1 MPLIYAFVARGTTV
15 LADHTGPQFTGNF
28 RSVAVQ
34 CLDRVPNGN
43 NKFTFTAN
51 QHSVNFLIEN
61 GYTYLVVADEGWV
74 PEITKA
80 VVPLPCMKLYPIG
93 SFTYS
98 CMCAGLGD
106 RCHLHS
112 WKASRMS
119 SGISLARRP
128 GQLRLAAWTGPL
140 GGY

>member
-28 RSVAVQ
+28 RSVAIQ

-51 QHSVNFLIEN
+51 QHSFNFLIED

-74 PEITKA
+74 LEIT
-80 VVPLPCMKLYPIG
+80 
-93 SFTYS
+93 
-98 CMCAGLGD
+98 
-106 RCHLHS
+106 R
-112 WKASRMS
+112 AS
-119 SGISLARRP
+119 SLF
-128 GQLRLAAWTGPL
+128 LL
-140 GGY
+140 

>member
-34 CLDRVPNGN
+34 CLDRVPSGN

-51 QHSVNFLIEN
+51 QHSFNFLIES

-74 PEITKA
+74 
-80 VVPLPCMKLYPIG
+80 
-93 SFTYS
+93 
-98 CMCAGLGD
+98 
-106 RCHLHS
+106 
-112 WKASRMS
+112 
-119 SGISLARRP
+119 
-128 GQLRLAAWTGPL
+128 
-140 GGY
+140 